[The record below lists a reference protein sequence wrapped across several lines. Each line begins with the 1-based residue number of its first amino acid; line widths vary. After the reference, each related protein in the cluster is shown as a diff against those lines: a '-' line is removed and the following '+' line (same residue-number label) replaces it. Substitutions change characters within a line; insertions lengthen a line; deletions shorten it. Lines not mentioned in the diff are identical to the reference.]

1 MIKVMF
7 VCHGNICRS
16 PMAEMILKEMVRQR
30 GIADQFVI
38 ASSATSTEEIWGDR
52 GNPIYPPALDALKR
66 HGIPVEPHYAV
77 QLKKSDYAAYD
88 HILCMDSLNLRNIGR
103 MLGADRDGKIR
114 KLLDFTDAPRD
125 VSDPWFTGNFERAY
139 ADITEGCEALLAHL
153 ERSGKI

>member
-1 MIKVMF
+1 MVKILF

-16 PMAEMILKEMVRQR
+16 VMAECVFAYLAEKA
-30 GIADQFVI
+30 GLADRFEI
-38 ASSATSTEEIWGDR
+38 SSAATSTEEIWGDR

-88 HILCMDSLNLRNIGR
+88 HILCMDSRNLRNIGR

-114 KLLDFTDAPRD
+114 KLLDFTEAPRD